1 MTHLFLLAL
10 PSPEH
15 AQKQKELTHPRVE
28 SHALSAGSLSLSP
41 PSQPESFYSDG
52 LQLLWHS
59 VGGRDQNKNVYP
71 LCCRRYGPTQGGQP
85 AGLKEVQFWQWMAN
99 ESRLLLKVKS
109 RRTRTAA
116 L

>member
-1 MTHLFLLAL
+1 MPHLFVLVQPCPKIERAYT
-10 PSPEH
+10 
-15 AQKQKELTHPRVE
+15 QE
-28 SHALSAGSLSLSP
+28 SRAVHSLSAVSLSLSP
-41 PSQPESFYSDG
+41 SSQRESFYSDG

-85 AGLKEVQFWQWMAN
+85 AGLKDVQFWQWMAN